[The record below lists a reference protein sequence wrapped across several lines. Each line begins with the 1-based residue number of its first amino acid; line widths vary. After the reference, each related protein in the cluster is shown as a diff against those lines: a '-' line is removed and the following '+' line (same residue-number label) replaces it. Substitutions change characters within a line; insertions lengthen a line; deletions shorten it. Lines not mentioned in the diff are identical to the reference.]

1 MMINFAFIQ
10 VMFRRLLGFL
20 RSVNEQVSY
29 SIATFLFFLI
39 LAFIIQLYILA
50 LRTLRSTLNFH
61 SRIGALSDRLK
72 CSCLLF
78 FPQLGFSHN
87 FESNIFKHVLDI
99 FTCFSTCCIEFKVVL
114 LGKLAA
120 LGLIYLLVW

>member
-1 MMINFAFIQ
+1 
-10 VMFRRLLGFL
+10 MFRRFHGFL
-20 RSVNEQVSY
+20 RSVNEQVGY
-29 SIATFLFFLI
+29 SIATFLFFL

-61 SRIGALSDRLK
+61 SRIGALGDRLK

-78 FPQLGFSHN
+78 FPQLGFCHN

-99 FTCFSTCCIEFKVVL
+99 FTSLSTC
-114 LGKLAA
+114 
-120 LGLIYLLVW
+120 